1 MSIPQLTKQQDS
13 RATTPQRPPSSP
25 LPIIEQAD
33 GSYTRLSYEAD
44 FVPVGSDPTLLD
56 IIARDGN
63 ESSWWYWYAGS
74 ADYIIRRLA
83 SRAPYRTE
91 AFTDD
96 NGGSYYRCTSTKDDK
111 TWFYLYE
118 VK

>member
-1 MSIPQLTKQQDS
+1 M
-13 RATTPQRPPSSP
+13 
-25 LPIIEQAD
+25 
-33 GSYTRLSYEAD
+33 
-44 FVPVGSDPTLLD
+44 GSDPTLLD